1 MSLAEEGGFETG
13 VIGAGRFKA
22 AHAAGSG
29 DADWARTSKA
39 CIESLG
45 DLPRDANLGFLYATD
60 VLASDLGSILTFFR
74 ERTGIQ
80 HWVGTVGMGVVANK
94 TEFYGRPA
102 LSCLVMSLPAEKFR
116 LFSRGRYP

>member
-60 VLASDLGSILTFFR
+60 GLASDLGSSLTFFR
-74 ERTGIQ
+74 EPRREISP
-80 HWVGTVGMGVVANK
+80 
-94 TEFYGRPA
+94 F
-102 LSCLVMSLPAEKFR
+102 
-116 LFSRGRYP
+116 FSRGRYP